1 MSISSALARRMVVLA
16 LGVVLAGSTVVISAP
31 TAYAGTWCKTMSKTW
46 YLSDGAVSLRLMTI
60 RTYLEVCTDNRSIT
74 DASETTTYSFTG
86 PAETLGWVGSYGPAV
101 RSGFDASKSANVRAN
116 GYLKDCP
123 NHWVAVLCGY
133 AENFFVNS
141 SVTLRPIVVV
151 SPTGPDEA
159 VVGRRIFSWSFT
171 PHNGSGSHVHF
182 NTTI

>member
-101 RSGFDASKSANVRAN
+101 RTGFDASKSANFRAN
-116 GYLKDCP
+116 G
-123 NHWVAVLCGY
+123 
-133 AENFFVNS
+133 S

-159 VVGRRIFSWSFT
+159 VVGRRVFSWSFT